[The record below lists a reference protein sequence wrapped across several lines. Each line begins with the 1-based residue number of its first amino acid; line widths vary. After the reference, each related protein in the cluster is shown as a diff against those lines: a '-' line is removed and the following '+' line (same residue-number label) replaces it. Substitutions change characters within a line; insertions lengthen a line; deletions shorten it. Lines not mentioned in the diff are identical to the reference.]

1 MTRLCEKSNNTG
13 GGNTE
18 SLGKLSR
25 QKQALQRER
34 DNLIEESQKLRA
46 DKERAEEYIIE
57 LETTSAESRQTN
69 TQLKQE
75 IQTRQNDLALQGT
88 DYSTNITLFTEKFS
102 VSWNFTYPIKERQKE
117 LTEKELKH
125 TIAECEEKTLEIRS
139 LLSHLAKKK
148 DENSLLAGQV
158 KDLKTA
164 AERSIKENRLLET
177 RFNRLQGEYQSQAD
191 VADQLATDVQKK
203 VSELKSRDDE
213 IGRLRQEMGRL
224 KAGMII

>member
-88 DYSTNITLFTEKFS
+88 G
-102 VSWNFTYPIKERQKE
+102 
-117 LTEKELKH
+117 
-125 TIAECEEKTLEIRS
+125 TII
-139 LLSHLAKKK
+139 
-148 DENSLLAGQV
+148 
-158 KDLKTA
+158 
-164 AERSIKENRLLET
+164 
-177 RFNRLQGEYQSQAD
+177 
-191 VADQLATDVQKK
+191 QLNW
-203 VSELKSRDDE
+203 
-213 IGRLRQEMGRL
+213 
-224 KAGMII
+224 

>member
-69 TQLKQE
+69 TTLKQE

-88 DYSTNITLFTEKFS
+88 DIIIQQKWYLSGIKTDLNLYPS
-102 VSWNFTYPIKERQKE
+102 VKRTSKGNHREGT
-117 LTEKELKH
+117 
-125 TIAECEEKTLEIRS
+125 
-139 LLSHLAKKK
+139 
-148 DENSLLAGQV
+148 
-158 KDLKTA
+158 
-164 AERSIKENRLLET
+164 
-177 RFNRLQGEYQSQAD
+177 
-191 VADQLATDVQKK
+191 
-203 VSELKSRDDE
+203 
-213 IGRLRQEMGRL
+213 
-224 KAGMII
+224 

>member
-13 GGNTE
+13 GGKTE

-88 DYSTNITLFTEKFS
+88 D
-102 VSWNFTYPIKERQKE
+102 
-117 LTEKELKH
+117 
-125 TIAECEEKTLEIRS
+125 TIN
-139 LLSHLAKKK
+139 HL
-148 DENSLLAGQV
+148 N
-158 KDLKTA
+158 
-164 AERSIKENRLLET
+164 
-177 RFNRLQGEYQSQAD
+177 
-191 VADQLATDVQKK
+191 
-203 VSELKSRDDE
+203 
-213 IGRLRQEMGRL
+213 
-224 KAGMII
+224 